1 MESSFVEASK
11 SLHQNNPKYG
21 KASEYERKGSMK
33 YMLTL
38 PQAVSNSQQ
47 KFGSTSLLD
56 HGTGKG
62 GLVQSLSK
70 HLENSFKT
78 EGYDPAVPEY
88 SNKPTD
94 KYDIVTS
101 VDVLEHIGIGE
112 IDNILKEISG
122 LTNRFF
128 FFCIDLLPAS
138 KKTKDNRNA
147 HFLVAPSDWWIQKI
161 KQQFRIISFIEVG
174 DVDDGS
180 IYPMHLFGCA
190 SNSMKHYEEMSHFL
204 SNIKVA
210 NMRWIFVREKGNV
223 VVIDY

>member
-1 MESSFVEASK
+1 
-11 SLHQNNPKYG
+11 
-21 KASEYERKGSMK
+21 MK
-33 YMLTL
+33 YLLTL
-38 PQAVSNSQQ
+38 PQAVSCSQN

-62 GLVQSLSK
+62 GLVQSLRK
-70 HLENSFKT
+70 HLKDNFKT

-88 SNKPTD
+88 SKKPTG
-94 KYDIVTS
+94 KYDIITS

-112 IDNILKEISG
+112 IDYILNEISEF
-122 LTNRFF
+122 TERFF

-161 KQQFRIISFIEVG
+161 KQQFKIISFVEVG

-180 IYPMHLFGCA
+180 QYPMHLFGCA
-190 SNSMKHYEEMSHFL
+190 SNSMKHYEEMSQFL
-204 SNIKVA
+204 LNVKIA
-210 NMRWIFVREKGNV
+210 NMKWVFIRDKGHAVIEK
-223 VVIDY
+223 Y

>member
-1 MESSFVEASK
+1 MESNFTEASK
-11 SLHQNNPKYG
+11 TLHQNNPKYG

-33 YMLTL
+33 NMLTL
-38 PQAVSNSQQ
+38 PQAVSCSRE

-62 GLVQSLSK
+62 GLILSLKK
-70 HLENSFKT
+70 HLENNFKI

-88 SNKPTD
+88 SNKPKD

-112 IDNILKEISG
+112 IDSILKEILE
-122 LTNRFF
+122 LTDRFF

-138 KKTKDNRNA
+138 KKTNDNRNA
-147 HFLVAPSDWWIQKI
+147 HFLVAPSEWWIQKI
-161 KQQFRIISFIEVG
+161 KQQFRIISFVEVG

-180 IYPMHLFGCA
+180 TYPMHLFGCA
-190 SNSMKHYEEMSHFL
+190 SNSMKHYEEMNHFL
-204 SNIKVA
+204 LNVKVA
-210 NMRWIFVREKGNV
+210 NMKWIFVREKGG
-223 VVIDY
+223 VIVEKY

>member
-1 MESSFVEASK
+1 MESNFVEASK

-21 KASEYERKGSMK
+21 MASEYERKNSMK
-33 YMLTL
+33 YLLTL
-38 PQAVSNSQQ
+38 PVAVSCS
-47 KFGSTSLLD
+47 KSEFGSTSLLD

-62 GLVQSLSK
+62 GLVQSLRK
-70 HLENSFKT
+70 RIEDNFKID
-78 EGYDPAVPEY
+78 GYDPAVPEF

-101 VDVLEHIGIGE
+101 VDVLEHIGISE
-112 IDNILKEISG
+112 IDSILNEISEV
-122 LTNRFF
+122 TEKFF

-161 KQQFRIISFIEVG
+161 KQQFRIISFVEVG

-180 IYPMHLFGCA
+180 KYPMHLFGCA
-190 SNSMKHYEEMSHFL
+190 SNSMKHYVEMNHFL
-204 SNIKVA
+204 SKVKAA
-210 NMRWIFVREKGNV
+210 NMKWIFVRELGHAILEK
-223 VVIDY
+223 Y